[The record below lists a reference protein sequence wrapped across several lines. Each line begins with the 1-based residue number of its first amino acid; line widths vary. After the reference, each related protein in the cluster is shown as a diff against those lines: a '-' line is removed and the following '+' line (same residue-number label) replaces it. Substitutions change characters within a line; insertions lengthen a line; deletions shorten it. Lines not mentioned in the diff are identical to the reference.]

1 MSTIVTRAGKGS
13 ALTHVE
19 VDANFTNLNTDK
31 IQSGNTVAALTITSA
46 TINGGTIT
54 GITDLAVADGGTGL
68 STLTA
73 GYIPFGAGT
82 SAFGS
87 SANLFWDNTNNRLG
101 IGTASPTITLDV
113 RSAAASGANADVAY
127 FMNPVNNVLAS
138 AATIK
143 IGATT
148 VTTRYAYIQSL
159 ISSGVN
165 GHSLVF
171 GTNANGATPTE
182 KMRID
187 TAGNVGIGT
196 TSPSNTLD
204 VQSTNAYGQL
214 KITKL
219 SGGADNYV
227 RLNLNNSTA
236 AYFQIAANP
245 SVTDASSILNIYT
258 SGAGSNIMSL
268 LGNGNVG
275 INNSSPGAKL
285 VIGQSSSTAY
295 SLIAQTPTVGLTTG
309 DYVNMA
315 YFTNGRS
322 TNNDGLRI
330 VNLRDSTGSSIGDWS
345 TESYRIRRSVDQN
358 DGASGVQEEIV
369 FGNTLLAFNTN
380 GSERMRID
388 SSGNVGIGV
397 TPSAWN
403 SRGKAIQLGNG
414 SINTSLFSLNS
425 GLNGLAN
432 NTYVAASTDN
442 YIATGEASRYYQYA
456 GTHVWDTATSG
467 TAGNAITFTE
477 RMRIDSSG
485 NVGIGV
491 TPSAWNSRGKAIQLG
506 NGSINTSLF
515 SLNSGLNGLANNTY
529 VAASTDNYIAT
540 GEASRYYQYAG
551 THVWDTATS
560 GTAGNAITFTER
572 MRIDSSGNV
581 GIGNTGSGIY
591 KLYVTGSIGATG
603 SLTIGT
609 GGTVVAG
616 SIYSDA
622 NWGMLFQAKQ
632 ASPSQADFAWLNSA
646 GTERMRIDS
655 SGNVGIG
662 TTSPNASAILDVQS
676 TTKGVRMPNM
686 TTTQKNAISSPAAGL
701 IVFDTTLAKLC
712 VYSGS
717 AWQTITSV

>member
-485 NVGIGV
+485 NVGIG
-491 TPSAWNSRGKAIQLG
+491 
-506 NGSINTSLF
+506 
-515 SLNSGLNGLANNTY
+515 
-529 VAASTDNYIAT
+529 
-540 GEASRYYQYAG
+540 
-551 THVWDTATS
+551 
-560 GTAGNAITFTER
+560 
-572 MRIDSSGNV
+572 
-581 GIGNTGSGIY
+581 NTGSGIY